1 MWLQNQCELKIN
13 ALSLLVETVSNNL
26 FDRSFWT
33 KGSDRGKTV
42 ISPQRQLKQMWDTI
56 SQLQKLIIQILMAT
70 ASVREVGKE
79 MVPSYIAG
87 NIVN

>member
-1 MWLQNQCELKIN
+1 MWIGRDLSGLKGQIEGR
-13 ALSLLVETVSNNL
+13 L
-26 FDRSFWT
+26 
-33 KGSDRGKTV
+33 